1 MHLCTSC
8 FPKNKLLYMK
18 LQLFATLCVIKL
30 VSYEIVPINP
40 SMSSRWSTQLLTAL
54 AVVGIIVFIV
64 NYYQDNK

>member
-18 LQLFATLCVIKL
+18 LQLFTTLCVIKL

-40 SMSSRWSTQLLTAL
+40 SMSSRWSTQLPTAL

>member
-1 MHLCTSC
+1 
-8 FPKNKLLYMK
+8 MK